1 MTGKELEQ
9 IYNEAYKAVYWT
21 AMSLLKNEA
30 DAEDVVQDTFVSF
43 IESYS
48 DLTDTSKATALLK
61 KIAANKSLNRIKLA
75 KTDVAEDEF
84 FDNVEAVPEDF
95 LPDSIV
101 ESDEARKIVMDI
113 INNYLSED
121 VRRTLILFYF
131 DDLSTK
137 EIAEVLGVPQGTV
150 LRRLNYARNK
160 IKKEVEKYEKD
171 NDTKLFG
178 MAIPFLTKLFIKES
192 EQVAFKPM
200 PASLANLSASAEAP
214 SQGAGIKA
222 SKEAAKK
229 GTEIM
234 KTKIIISS
242 IAAVIAVGITV
253 GVIVAVLS
261 KKKDQKPE
269 PKHVESAEGEYEEE
283 EEETTTT
290 ETTKA
295 IPKADKDLFRWSDNT
310 IIDLTDEGRQAEV
323 LVIPAE
329 CDGIDCCLDNGIYTE
344 VYFESDND
352 INIGVAFSGSHTVE
366 KIVLPKNLSSL
377 DVYAFSD
384 CSALKEIELPEG
396 LTEMGAGV
404 FQDCVSLKSMEI
416 PAGVTVLPSFLFCGC
431 TNLESVTIKGDVTK
445 IGSACFIQCT
455 NLKSIEIPSTVKTIG
470 FNCFADCKSLTSVDL
485 PEGLENLD
493 TDIFSGCSSM
503 TSLRIPSSVKDIGQN
518 ILLGSGVT
526 DVYVP
531 ADLEL
536 TEWEHNSFWNSE
548 EHMRIHVTAGSWA
561 DANFDDVFIGYLEK
575 TYD

>member
-1 MTGKELEQ
+1 MTDKELEQ

-131 DDLSTK
+131 DDMSTK
-137 EIAEVLGVPQGTV
+137 EIAEVLGIPQGTV
-150 LRRLNYARNK
+150 LRRLNFARNK

-214 SQGAGIKA
+214 SQGAGIRA

-234 KTKIIISS
+234 KTKIIIGS
-242 IAAVIAVGITV
+242 IAAVVAVGIIV
-253 GVIVAVLS
+253 GVLVAVLG
-261 KKKDQKPE
+261 KKKDTKPE
-269 PKHVESAEGEYEEE
+269 RRTTRSAASEIDEDEEFENDVENADEDAAPEITKEPDEVITYYLLDVNDKDALRKLINGAIECEPRKGECNDDVMDKLNVCFTPTVDRYGWYGENCQLYFKYDPCNSGEYENTDHVLYIGYSGYETE
-283 EEETTTT
+283 DIEGEDYILSYEKVYAHEARPGIATIWIEVYDKDRAVTCWNNARDILANEVFPDAVLDTSWEDRYQLMYGEGDFDWYAMLTCKQINDSDLWVVCLEITLDSPELMVEET
-290 ETTKA
+290 
-295 IPKADKDLFRWSDNT
+295 
-310 IIDLTDEGRQAEV
+310 
-323 LVIPAE
+323 
-329 CDGIDCCLDNGIYTE
+329 
-344 VYFESDND
+344 
-352 INIGVAFSGSHTVE
+352 
-366 KIVLPKNLSSL
+366 
-377 DVYAFSD
+377 
-384 CSALKEIELPEG
+384 
-396 LTEMGAGV
+396 
-404 FQDCVSLKSMEI
+404 
-416 PAGVTVLPSFLFCGC
+416 
-431 TNLESVTIKGDVTK
+431 
-445 IGSACFIQCT
+445 
-455 NLKSIEIPSTVKTIG
+455 
-470 FNCFADCKSLTSVDL
+470 
-485 PEGLENLD
+485 
-493 TDIFSGCSSM
+493 
-503 TSLRIPSSVKDIGQN
+503 
-518 ILLGSGVT
+518 
-526 DVYVP
+526 
-531 ADLEL
+531 
-536 TEWEHNSFWNSE
+536 
-548 EHMRIHVTAGSWA
+548 
-561 DANFDDVFIGYLEK
+561 
-575 TYD
+575 